1 MVSDFRN
8 LFHVSRQGLSVYHRS
23 FSSFFFGHAFRTNKK
38 EAKSSRTA
46 KSVGFFR
53 WRWSFVKFYQWFETP
68 DISWSYSS
76 WHFVTL
82 IIITSDGWFSKIP
95 VASAIFFLRMIGVA
109 SIALACL
116 GAGRLVK
123 HIPSPVKVGRGRV
136 HERWRV
142 WAEGKHSLEVVE
154 LVKMI
159 EMH

>member
-8 LFHVSRQGLSVYHRS
+8 LLHVSRQGLSVYHRS
-23 FSSFFFGHAFRTNKK
+23 FNSLFLACISNQQKESKEFQNRKISWVFG
-38 EAKSSRTA
+38 
-46 KSVGFFR
+46 
-53 WRWSFVKFYQWFETP
+53 WWWSFVKFYQWFETP